1 MENTLSITT
10 FRVDDAILLLNIFLK
25 VDLPK
30 VLDQHL
36 RRHGNQKGLSWGWVT
51 TLWLTHILARGDH
64 RKLTVRAWI
73 ANCQSVLSKAV
84 GFDIQEI
91 DFTDDKLTLLLKH
104 FSDVDTWH
112 KIEESLCDAILLA
125 YDLKPQIVRVD
136 ATTVSGYHTGG
147 ENSLFQFGK
156 SKEHPELLNVKIM
169 QTTLDPLGLP
179 LSTSVVPG
187 NRADDRLYV
196 PAIQRVISCLNRNG
210 LLFVGDSK
218 MSSQET
224 RAFLQRQKQRYL
236 TPLANVGETAKQ
248 LTDWVK
254 KAVDQPEILQEIL
267 LKNEHEEGAQSCRG
281 YSFERDCLDTRQD
294 IPLHWKEQ
302 VFVVYSPNYAASLCR
317 GLDQRLQSAK
327 EKLLA
332 LTMSEK
338 RKKNRTEPD
347 LRKSAEILLKQY
359 RVTGILTYRLERIAR
374 TCVKYVGRG
383 RGGPDRPK
391 QTVETVRYDLT
402 EVGLDEEALKNQRSL
417 LGWRAFV
424 SNAPVSEFSLT
435 NAVEIYRDQHSIE
448 HGFHRLKGVPLS
460 LNPLFVHRDDQV
472 TGLIH
477 LLSLAIRFLTLIEH
491 RVRTKLKEQDVGLV
505 GLHLENPKKEN
516 PTPTSE
522 RLLDQFKEITLTI
535 VRMGVTEMEHLPPHT
550 DLQVRILDLLDLP
563 PNTYYR
569 LANNSG

>member
-104 FSDVDTWH
+104 FSEVDTWH

-179 LSTSVVPG
+179 LSTTVVPG

-196 PAIQRVISCLNRNG
+196 PAIQRVLCCLNRNG

-267 LKNEHEEGAQSCRG
+267 SKKECEEGAESCRG

-294 IPLHWKEQ
+294 TPLHWKEQ
-302 VFVVYSPNYAASLCR
+302 VFVVYSPNYAGSLR
-317 GLDQRLQSAK
+317 KGLDQRLQSAK

-338 RKKNRTEPD
+338 RKKNTTEED
-347 LRKSAEILLKQY
+347 LRKTAEGLLKQY

-374 TCVKYVGRG
+374 TSVKYVGRG
-383 RGGPDRPK
+383 RGGPDRPQ
-391 QTVETVRYDLT
+391 QTTETVRYDLT
-402 EVGLDEEALKNQRSL
+402 EVGLDEEALKTQRSL

-460 LNPLFVHRDDQV
+460 LSPLFVHRDDQV

-477 LLSLAIRFLTLIEH
+477 LLSLAVRFLTLIEH
-491 RVRTKLKEQDVGLV
+491 RVRTKLKEQDAGLV

-516 PTPTSE
+516 RTPTSE
-522 RLLDQFKEITLTI
+522 RLLDQFKEITLTR
-535 VRMGVTEMEHLPPHT
+535 VRMGVTEMEHIPPHT
-550 DLQVRILDLLDLP
+550 DLQTRILDLLDLP

-569 LANNSG
+569 LAINSG